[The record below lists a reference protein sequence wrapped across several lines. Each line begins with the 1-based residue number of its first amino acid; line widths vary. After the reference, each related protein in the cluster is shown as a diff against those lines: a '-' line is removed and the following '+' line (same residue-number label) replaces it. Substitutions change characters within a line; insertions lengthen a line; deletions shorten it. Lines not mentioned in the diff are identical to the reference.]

1 MPNEDRLTTGDLTYL
16 RRESLQT
23 VLLCLAVALYV
34 WGLVLFRPINV
45 PDLTAWSTVLL
56 AVGLTIGFVF
66 KQRNL
71 TLAAVATIASIA
83 SAIFLHMWLLDA
95 RDAPYLLAVVVGLT
109 GLMFGM
115 KTVMVVTVLCDALI
129 ISTGTLRWGYSP
141 LSSELVS
148 PALLIGAVGI
158 LSSLAVRN
166 LYLTLDWALDRTM
179 EAQRNQDELRERR
192 AELVRTLKALDV
204 AYQRLEYLNYDL
216 ARARE
221 AAEEARLAKQQ
232 FVARVSHELRTPL
245 NVVIALSETLYL
257 SPERYGAGPLPSAF
271 REDIREIYRSSK
283 HLLQLINDV
292 LDMSQIEARRMRIEL
307 HPVALQDVI
316 AEAVEMIRP
325 LVREKEVALVVQVP
339 ADLPPICVDRN
350 RVQQVLLNLLNNARR
365 FTERGSITVRATLK
379 AEEIQVTVAD
389 TGVGIP
395 PAEIASIFKEFHQLD
410 STVPHQDGSGL
421 GLAISKRFIEMH
433 GGRIW
438 AESDGVPGRGS
449 RFHFTLPLVGVELAE
464 SSDLPAP
471 RPPLRSPTGRGRTLL
486 ILDHDPTVVQMLEQG
501 LEEYRVVPVGNVT
514 DVPRLLEQAHA
525 RAVLLNS
532 VRRGRVGRQ
541 MQELRRVLGQSSL
554 PIILCPL
561 VGERQMGESMGVV
574 DYLVKP
580 ITRDALTALLHRF
593 GDSVRRVLV
602 VDDDPRMMHLLSR
615 LLQTAEREYEVIGAH
630 NGKEGLRAMRRQR
643 PDLVLLDLVMPEMDG
658 YAVLAEIQEDAEL
671 RHIPVAIVTAQ
682 TRTPAVERQFGGRTL
697 VVSQGNGFTNEQVI
711 NYLRSILAVASI
723 PSP

>member
-23 VLLCLAVALYV
+23 VLLCLAVALYI
-34 WGLVLFRPINV
+34 WWLVLFRPINV

-71 TLAAVATIASIA
+71 TLAAAATIASIA
-83 SAIFLHMWLLDA
+83 SAILLHMWLLDA

-141 LSSELVS
+141 FSSELVS

-166 LYLTLDWALDRTM
+166 LYLALDWALDRTM

-449 RFHFTLPLVGVELAE
+449 
-464 SSDLPAP
+464 
-471 RPPLRSPTGRGRTLL
+471 
-486 ILDHDPTVVQMLEQG
+486 
-501 LEEYRVVPVGNVT
+501 
-514 DVPRLLEQAHA
+514 
-525 RAVLLNS
+525 
-532 VRRGRVGRQ
+532 
-541 MQELRRVLGQSSL
+541 
-554 PIILCPL
+554 
-561 VGERQMGESMGVV
+561 
-574 DYLVKP
+574 
-580 ITRDALTALLHRF
+580 
-593 GDSVRRVLV
+593 
-602 VDDDPRMMHLLSR
+602 
-615 LLQTAEREYEVIGAH
+615 
-630 NGKEGLRAMRRQR
+630 
-643 PDLVLLDLVMPEMDG
+643 
-658 YAVLAEIQEDAEL
+658 
-671 RHIPVAIVTAQ
+671 
-682 TRTPAVERQFGGRTL
+682 
-697 VVSQGNGFTNEQVI
+697 
-711 NYLRSILAVASI
+711 
-723 PSP
+723 